1 LTRNDHTQYPRG
13 LPSVTTSPIPGAYP
27 TRVPA
32 RAADIVRANAPPRP
46 AEYHVLGFDAP
57 VVVVPGRVAAWL
69 LSRAGL
75 ADYHRAHRGD
85 DPEVDQVVIALKL
98 AAHAWR
104 ERATGTGHGTREAN
118 IPPQGAPSPTWVN
131 TTTAARALGIT
142 SRAVVKAIAAGRL
155 RAQWS
160 AGRWWLD
167 PADVEHYRARR
178 EA

>member
-1 LTRNDHTQYPRG
+1 MK
-13 LPSVTTSPIPGAYP
+13 
-27 TRVPA
+27 
-32 RAADIVRANAPPRP
+32 ANAPPRP
-46 AEYHVLGFDAP
+46 AECHVLGFDAP

-85 DPEVDQVVIALKL
+85 DPEVDQVLVALKL
-98 AAHAWR
+98 AAIAWR
-104 ERATGTGHGTREAN
+104 ERATGTDHGTREADT
-118 IPPQGAPSPTWVN
+118 PPQDAPSPTWLN
-131 TTTAARALGIT
+131 ATTAARALGIT

-155 RAQWS
+155 PAQWS
-160 AGRWWLD
+160 AGRWWID